1 MGTYATV
8 ARPRDSRHPSPVL
21 RTSRSGDSDVHPI
34 HRSARG
40 DLRSDRVPPIVE
52 EVGRSSGRPLD
63 PAVRD
68 RFEPAF
74 GVNFAQVRIHDD
86 QRAADA
92 AVAVDAR
99 AYTSRNHVVFGAGR
113 FAPGTPAGD
122 RLLAHELA
130 HVVQQSQGPI
140 NPGISHPGDAS
151 ERDADR
157 IAADV
162 WSATR
167 SPGVPVRPADASWWG
182 GGPAVQRWPG
192 DGMKPPGDCRW
203 ATYLPLRA
211 AVEAAKLVVNA
222 LGACTDTDTCVVLAG
237 KIAAIAA
244 EITARVVLV
253 STCFRGGDD
262 GHRKQ
267 IQARTNMLIRCYRQF
282 VAQDCLAKLAAQAAA
297 AFAAAE
303 AAAAEAATAAEIAE
317 SATATAEL
325 IEGTA
330 AAGEA
335 VEGGVTL
342 LEVLE
347 VVVLLL

>member
-1 MGTYATV
+1 MRAGATV
-8 ARPRDSRHPSPVL
+8 T
-21 RTSRSGDSDVHPI
+21 RTRGGDSGTGPVR
-34 HRSARG
+34 RSARG
-40 DLRSDRVPPIVE
+40 DLRPDRIPPIVE
-52 EVGRSSGRPLD
+52 EVSRSSGKPLD
-63 PAVRD
+63 PAVRNH
-68 RFEPAF
+68 FEPAF

-86 QRAADA
+86 QRAAEA
-92 AVAVDAR
+92 AGAVDAR

-122 RLLAHELA
+122 RLIAHELA

-157 IAADV
+157 MAADV
-162 WSATR
+162 WATGSAMDR
-167 SPGVPVRPADASWWG
+167 PLVSVSPADAAWWG

-192 DGMKPPGDCRW
+192 DGMTPPGDCRW

-211 AVEAAKLVVNA
+211 AVEAAKLVVNT
-222 LGACTDTDTCVVLAG
+222 LGACTDADTCVVLAG

-244 EITARVVLV
+244 EITARVALD
-253 STCFRGGDD
+253 SICFRGGDT
-262 GHRKQ
+262 GHREQ
-267 IQARTNMLIRCYRQF
+267 VQARVNMLIRCYREF
-282 VAQDCLAKLAAQAAA
+282 VAQDCFAKLAAQAAA
-297 AFAAAE
+297 AIAAAE
-303 AAAAEAATAAEIAE
+303 AAAAEAAGEVEIAE
-317 SATATAEL
+317 SAAATAEL

-330 AAGEA
+330 VAGEA

-347 VVVLLL
+347 VVALLL